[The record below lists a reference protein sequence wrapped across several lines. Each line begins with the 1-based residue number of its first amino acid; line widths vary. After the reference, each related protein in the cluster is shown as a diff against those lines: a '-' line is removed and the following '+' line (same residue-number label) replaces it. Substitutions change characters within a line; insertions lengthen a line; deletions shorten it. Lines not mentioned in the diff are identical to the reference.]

1 MSHKGR
7 KVRSFMVR
15 TYVTATVASVL
26 LFALTIMI
34 FGFTLEDQIFD
45 LQVNEAASAL
55 ADIPPSDAH
64 GQIQTLDMT
73 YYVGTEAMPA
83 WLREK
88 IDPAWDDRNFEVFG
102 EGHGH
107 FHAAVRSLEGGQ
119 KLYVLFNARRFIR
132 STPQIIRIVPW
143 IAGMAGLVLLVALL
157 SLIRVGQKVSR
168 PLEDMAQAMAEGN
181 RIRSDINLPGGA
193 PVELV
198 ALADAIRD
206 RDERIDALIERE
218 REFNRDASH
227 ELRTPLAVAY
237 GAAEV
242 IEDTHGGSRAL
253 TRLKSSIT
261 NMQTL
266 TDGILWLS
274 RDPTHFD
281 ACDVAAVAAD
291 SIAAY
296 RHLLGNRQ
304 VAVRLEA
311 PSHLTMPL
319 PEAVAHV
326 IVGNILRNALSYT
339 EEGEVVVEGKD
350 GELRILDTGVG
361 FGKLE
366 PGREGFGIGLT
377 LVERLCRHFSVEFD
391 VRARQAKGTEAILRW
406 QKPPVA

>member
-1 MSHKGR
+1 MSPKGR

-15 TYVTATVASVL
+15 TYVTATMASVL

-45 LQVNEAASAL
+45 LQVNEAADALVDSA
-55 ADIPPSDAH
+55 PRQSH
-64 GQIQTLDMT
+64 GEVQTLDMI
-73 YYVGTEAMPA
+73 YYVGTEAMPV
-83 WLREK
+83 WLQDK
-88 IDPAWDDRNFEVFG
+88 IDPTWKDRNFEVFG

-107 FHAAVRSLEGGQ
+107 FHAAVRPLEDGQ
-119 KLYVLFNARRFIR
+119 RLYVLFNARRFIR

-143 IAGMAGLVLLVALL
+143 IGGMAGLVLLVALL

-168 PLEDMAQAMAEGN
+168 PLEDMAAALVDGN
-181 RIRSDINLPGGA
+181 RIRSDISLPKGA
-193 PVELV
+193 PTELV
-198 ALADAIRD
+198 ALAEAIRD
-206 RDERIDALIERE
+206 RDARIDALIDRE
-218 REFNRDASH
+218 RQFNRDASH

-242 IEDTHGGSRAL
+242 IEEAHGSSRAL
-253 TRLKSSIT
+253 TRLKSSVT
-261 NMQTL
+261 DMQTL

-274 RDPTHFD
+274 RDPAHFD
-281 ACDVAAVAAD
+281 ACNVSAVAAD

-311 PSHLTMPL
+311 PAHLAMPV

-339 EEGEVVVEGKD
+339 EEGEVVVAGHEG
-350 GELRILDTGVG
+350 EMRILDTGVG

-377 LVERLCRHFSVEFD
+377 LVERLCRHFSVEFE
-391 VRARQAKGTEAILRW
+391 VLARAGKGTEAILRW
-406 QKPPVA
+406 QNSSAA